1 MERASLARITA
12 AILFFQAGCALA
24 APATPIG
31 SSTNSGKLIE
41 GRALYEA
48 HVNFG
53 GARENDLGPGF
64 DFGVPPDSKTPIGAD
79 ATNMFR

>member
-12 AILFFQAGCALA
+12 AILIFQAGCALA

-41 GRALYEA
+41 GRALYETQ
-48 HVNFG
+48 VNFG
-53 GARENDLGPGF
+53 GAREND
-64 DFGVPPDSKTPIGAD
+64 FGVPLDSKTPIGAD
-79 ATNMFR
+79 AANMFR

>member
-1 MERASLARITA
+1 MDRASLARITV

-24 APATPIG
+24 APATPMG
-31 SSTNSGKLIE
+31 SSRDSGKLVE

-48 HVNFG
+48 QVNFG

-64 DFGVPPDSKTPIGAD
+64 DFGVPLSSKPTGD
-79 ATNMFR
+79 AANMFR